1 MTGLVLEGVSHR
13 YGSLV
18 AVDNVDL
25 TIATGELVCLLG
37 PSGCGKSTTLRIAAG
52 LEPLQRGRVVIQG
65 REVASEVIFT
75 PPERRGVGLVF
86 QDYALFPHLRVI
98 DNVAFGLDRES
109 AARRRVMAL
118 ETLEMVGM
126 AAYAEVFPHTLSGGE
141 QQRVALA
148 RALAPEPGLMLLD
161 EPFSDL
167 DIQLRNRVRD
177 ETLAL
182 LKERGVSTLLVTH
195 DPEEAMRMAD
205 RIALMRHGRIVQE
218 GTPAQ
223 LYKHPVDSF
232 VAGFFREIN
241 RLEGVVESGHVAT
254 PLGSICARQYGDGCL
269 VSVLIRPEGLHL
281 GGDGEAGTGA
291 VVEAARILGPYC
303 LVRLR
308 LDEGGALLDCRL
320 AVSEPPRAGAVV
332 RVTLD
337 TTKAFVFPRDD
348 VHMEGAN
355 ERRQG

>member
-13 YGSLV
+13 FGSLL
-18 AVDNVDL
+18 AVDDIDL
-25 TIATGELVCLLG
+25 RIATGELVCLLG

-65 REVASEVIFT
+65 REVASERVST

-98 DNVAFGLDRES
+98 DNVTFGLGKES
-109 AARRRVMAL
+109 AARRGAIAREML
-118 ETLEMVGM
+118 ERVGM
-126 AAYAEVFPHTLSGGE
+126 GDYAEAFPHTLSGGE

-148 RALAPEPGLMLLD
+148 RALAPEPGLMLMD

-167 DIQLRNRVRD
+167 DTQLRERVRD

-195 DPEEAMRMAD
+195 DPEEAMRTAD
-205 RIALMRHGRIVQE
+205 RIALMRRGRIVQQ
-218 GTPAQ
+218 GTPAR
-223 LYKHPVDSF
+223 LYNHPADAF
-232 VAGFFREIN
+232 VAGFFGKIN
-241 RLEGVVESGHVAT
+241 RLEGVVKTGHVAT
-254 PLGSICARQYGDGCL
+254 PLGPVDAGRHGEGCR
-269 VSVLIRPEGLHL
+269 VAVLIRPEGLHVD
-281 GGDGEAGTGA
+281 GDGGRGA
-291 VVEAARILGPYC
+291 QATVEAARVLGAYC

-308 LDEGGALLDCRL
+308 LDNGGSVLECRL
-320 AVSEPPRAGAVV
+320 PLSLPPQTGAAV

-337 TTKAFVFPRDD
+337 TAKAIVFPRED
-348 VHMEGAN
+348 VHME
-355 ERRQG
+355 